1 MSQFQGL
8 PKTPKAGNVPPS
20 PSVAA
25 SGTRAT
31 PRAGGHAGMHGFAAD
46 AASNADPTAPS
57 IRIADADIEYV
68 RGKGGATH
76 TYSQGKAPRCVVH
89 NRL

>member
-1 MSQFQGL
+1 
-8 PKTPKAGNVPPS
+8 
-20 PSVAA
+20 
-25 SGTRAT
+25 
-31 PRAGGHAGMHGFAAD
+31 MHGFAAD